1 MGPLHVLYSVGG
13 AVLIRV
19 AAAPMEEEE
28 VVSVEVSEEVLEE
41 EVLEEEEVSADT
53 LWISKCNFPWTPSPQ
68 NPSA

>member
-19 AAAPMEEEE
+19 AAAPMREEE
-28 VVSVEVSEEVLEE
+28 EVSEEVSEVVLE